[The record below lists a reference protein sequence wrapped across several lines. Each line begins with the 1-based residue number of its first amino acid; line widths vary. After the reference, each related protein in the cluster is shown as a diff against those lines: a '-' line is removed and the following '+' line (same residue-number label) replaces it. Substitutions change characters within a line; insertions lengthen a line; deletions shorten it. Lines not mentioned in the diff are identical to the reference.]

1 MLVRK
6 YNVAFRSAHKIAG
19 AVVKALI
26 DSHKTLLDATPE
38 LLSKVAEESTGLTLM
53 VKNEDIV
60 SCTNPRKL
68 VETYKVQG
76 GPSPTE
82 VQRGLY
88 ARQKT
93 MAKNRKVVDKLQEQ
107 QSNAQT
113 ALNSKVEAYSL
124 SNSQES
130 VKLKK
135 LN

>member
-1 MLVRK
+1 
-6 YNVAFRSAHKIAG
+6 
-19 AVVKALI
+19 VKALI
-26 DSHKTLLDATPE
+26 HSNKILLDATPE
-38 LLSKVAEESTGLTLM
+38 LLSKVAEESAGLTLM

-68 VETYKVQG
+68 IETYKVQG

-88 ARQKT
+88 VRQKT

-107 QSNAQT
+107 QSNTQT
-113 ALNSKVEAYSL
+113 ILNSKVEAYSL